1 MIQVLSIGY
10 KCNLLD
16 SELSEYTIRTRVIG
30 LRAFLYYC
38 MEMGYIDK
46 FNIPNIKTTEKIKET
61 YTEEELKILLK
72 KPNLKKCSPKEYIT
86 WVIVNYVYSTRK
98 QVKYCYKY

>member
-1 MIQVLSIGY
+1 MLNSNLSD
-10 KCNLLD
+10 NTV
-16 SELSEYTIRTRVIG
+16 STRIRG

-38 MEMGYIDK
+38 MEMGYIQK
-46 FNIPNIKTTEKIKET
+46 FKIQNIKTTEKIKET

-72 KPNLKKCSPKEYIT
+72 KPDLKKCSPKEYIT

-98 QVKYCYKY
+98 QVKHCYKY